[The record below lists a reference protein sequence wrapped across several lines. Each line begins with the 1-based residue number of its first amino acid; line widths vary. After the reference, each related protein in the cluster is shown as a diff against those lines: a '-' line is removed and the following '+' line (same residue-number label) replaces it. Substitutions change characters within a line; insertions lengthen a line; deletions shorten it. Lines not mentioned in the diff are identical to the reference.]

1 MTMKQTKTPRSI
13 VALAFPKRVAAL
25 ISLAKAIAEGL
36 TGNASFPNP
45 DPSVASINKAIA
57 DLEAAETAAK
67 TRLAGAVDT
76 RDQKRADLIA
86 LLQGAKAFVQKVA
99 DASPEQAP
107 ALIKS
112 AAMGVRKASTHG
124 KHVFA
129 VKQGSLSGSV
139 SIEAAVPGP
148 RASYEWEYSSDG
160 GKTWLPM
167 PPTSRSKTELT
178 GLQPGTS
185 YSFRCRSVTKAGPS
199 DWSQPLAM
207 VVK

>member
-1 MTMKQTKTPRSI
+1 MNPTKTPRSI

-57 DLEAAETAAK
+57 DLEAAETAAR
-67 TRLAGAVDT
+67 TRLAGAVET
-76 RDQKRADLIA
+76 REEKRAALIA
-86 LLQGAKAFVQKVA
+86 LLHGAKAFVQKVV
-99 DASPEQAP
+99 DASPAQAP

-112 AAMGVRKASTHG
+112 VAMGVGKANTHG
-124 KHVFA
+124 KRVFA
-129 VKQGSLSGSV
+129 VKQGTLSGSV
-139 SIEAAVPGP
+139 SIEAGVAGP

-167 PPTSRSKTELT
+167 PPTSRSKTALT
-178 GLQPGTS
+178 GLQPGAS
-185 YSFRCRSVTKAGPS
+185 YSFRFRSVTKAGPS
-199 DWSQPLAM
+199 DWSQPLAT